1 MKKVI
6 LTCLVCVLAIST
18 YAQERVNPTFEQ
30 VLSLKSVFG
39 AEVSPDGN
47 HVVFTK
53 QSTDWKE
60 NRFDREL
67 WLSKNGG
74 APFQLTN
81 NPKSGSGSPKWSPDG
96 QWIAFL
102 STRGEKNQVHAIR
115 VAGGEAFPITHTDG
129 NISYFD
135 WSPDGKTIAFLQS
148 EDKSKETKQQ
158 EEKYGRFFVDDE
170 EYSLTQLWTVN
181 FDPNRLAEMPLP
193 DQMQDS
199 TFKADRKAQLL
210 LDSVSF
216 NINYFKWSPDGQ
228 QIAIEHQPDPLINS
242 FFGADISI
250 YDLSS
255 ETMTTLV
262 ANSSY
267 DGLVD
272 WSPDGKSILYQSSLE
287 DNTSNYYLNGK
298 LFRIDVDGS
307 NGKQLAADFDE
318 DLSRISWNEKGIFAM
333 CWQKTD
339 RFLLS
344 INPEDGSTSFI
355 STGDINRVRG
365 YSFSTGATQLVYTG
379 SGDDDLTEV
388 YTTSYPSRGAAKQI
402 TSASAQIEDWSVAD
416 SEVISWESQ
425 DGQVIEGV
433 LHKPQDYDPAK
444 KYPLLVIIHGGPT
457 GISTPSPTPSYVYPM
472 VQWLNK
478 GALILRPNYRGSAGY
493 GEKFR
498 SLNVRNLGV
507 GDAWDVL
514 SGVQYLED
522 EGMIDGEKV
531 GCMGWSQGGYISA
544 FLTTNSD
551 KFQAVS
557 VGAGISNWMTYY
569 VNTDIHPFTR
579 QYLKATPWSDQEI
592 YERTSPMTNINKAST
607 PTLIQHG
614 EFDRRVPIANAYEL
628 VQGLRDVGVETE
640 LIVYKGFGH
649 GISKPK
655 ERLAA
660 TWHNWQWFAK
670 YIWGEEVEL
679 PSE

>member
-1 MKKVI
+1 MKKI
-6 LTCLVCVLAIST
+6 LLTCLVSALAIST
-18 YAQERVNPTFEQ
+18 HAQERVNPTFEQ
-30 VLSLKSVFG
+30 VLSLQSSFG
-39 AEVSPDGN
+39 AVISPDGN

-81 NPKSGSGSPKWSPDG
+81 NPKSNSGNPKWSPDG

-102 STRGEKNQVHAIR
+102 SARGEKNQIHAMR
-115 VAGGEAFPITHTDG
+115 VAGGEAFPVTHTDG

-135 WSPDGKTIAFLQS
+135 WSPDGKTIAFMQS
-148 EDKSKETKQQ
+148 EDRSKETKQQ

-170 EYSLTQLWTVN
+170 EYSLTQLWTID
-181 FDPNRLAEMPLP
+181 FDPSRLAEMPLP

-216 NINYFKWSPDGQ
+216 NINDFEWSPDGQ
-228 QIAIEHQPDPLINS
+228 QIAIEHQPNPLINS
-242 FFGADISI
+242 FFDADISI

-255 ETMTTLV
+255 GAITPLV

-267 DGLVD
+267 DGLVG
-272 WSPDGKSILYQSSLE
+272 WSPDGKSILYESAL
-287 DNTSNYYLNGK
+287 DNNTSNYYLNGK

-318 DLSRISWNEKGIFAM
+318 DLSGVSWNEQGIFAL

-344 INPEDGSTSFI
+344 IDPEDGSTSFV

-365 YSFSTGATQLVYTG
+365 YSFSKDATKLVYTG

-388 YTTSYPSRGAAKQI
+388 YTTSFPTNGSSEKI
-402 TSASAQIEDWSVAD
+402 TSASAQIDNWSVAD

-425 DGQVIEGV
+425 DGAVIEGV

-493 GEKFR
+493 GEEFR

-514 SGVQYLED
+514 SGVEHLE
-522 EGMIDGEKV
+522 EKGMIDGEKV

-579 QYLKATPWSDQEI
+579 QYLKATPWSDQKI
-592 YERTSPMTNINKAST
+592 YERTSPMTNINNAST

-679 PSE
+679 PNE